1 MACQAGAIVCGGGD
15 ALATGLSW
23 ISGVF
28 AKGKGAVE
36 GVKKGIEFAQDPL
49 GFITQQMQDAVHAV
63 AGVLIPWLL
72 SALHPNYDA
81 QWWLKSYAVSF
92 SISMFVLAV
101 QLLIITS
108 RRRKGSLGAK
118 EMLESIFI
126 AAPAFLI
133 GAAFGPVVGI
143 ALTKVF
149 TAAGDSIAA
158 WAVNSTTQEF
168 FTKIAEL
175 AAADDAGALL
185 NSAIVSMFVLG
196 TLFLSL
202 LGVAFIF
209 IIQLATQY
217 LVGAVLPLG
226 FVWIVNPDTR
236 KIGKA
241 VPIIWVVIGLT
252 QVALILLVGLAFR
265 AINGI
270 SITADPGTLGKLVN
284 PIQTFVNLA
293 VPAVISFIVVFA
305 PLSMLKFI
313 PRPGGG
319 GGTARTS
326 GFTPPQMAPQIPN
339 TPSHAPQ
346 TAHQTAASQPAGQS
360 GGGGYQWNM
369 PTAPAQVGGGYGGQA
384 SQIGAAGNAAAAGG
398 GGSVNVTA
406 SAASTAGK
414 HAAGAAGAAGK
425 AGAAGAG
432 AGAGAGAAGGAG
444 AAAAAGT
451 ASTGVGAPLAVGM
464 LLANSALKVA
474 QQASQAAS
482 TAAEQAVE
490 HGTHQET

>member
-49 GFITQQMQDAVHAV
+49 AFITQQMQDAVHAV

-101 QLLIITS
+101 QLLIITG

-143 ALTKVF
+143 ALTKLF
-149 TAAGDSIAA
+149 TAAGDAIAA

-175 AAADDAGALL
+175 ASADDAGALL

-270 SITADPGTLGKLVN
+270 SITAETGTLGKLVN

-319 GGTARTS
+319 AGTSRTS
-326 GFTPPQMAPQIPN
+326 GFTPPQVAPQIPN

-346 TAHQTAASQPAGQS
+346 TAHQTAASQPTGQS

-369 PTAPAQVGGGYGGQA
+369 PTAPAQVSGGYGGQA
-384 SQIGAAGNAAAAGG
+384 SQVGAAGNAAAAGG
-398 GGSVNVTA
+398 GGGTANVTA
-406 SAASTAGK
+406 SAATTAGK

-425 AGAAGAG
+425 AGA

-490 HGTHQET
+490 HGTHQEA

>member
-1 MACQAGAIVCGGGD
+1 MACQAGAIVCGGSD
-15 ALATGLSW
+15 ALAKGLSW
-23 ISGVF
+23 VSGVF

-36 GVKKGIEFAQDPL
+36 GVKKGIEFAQDPM

-63 AGVLIPWLL
+63 SGVLIPWLL

-81 QWWLKSYAVSF
+81 QWWLKSYAMSF
-92 SISMFVLAV
+92 SVSMFVLAV
-101 QLLIITS
+101 QLLFIMG
-108 RRRKGSLGAK
+108 RRKRGSLGPK
-118 EMLESIFI
+118 EMLESSFI

-143 ALTKVF
+143 AATKLF
-149 TAAGDSIAA
+149 TAAGDAMAA

-175 AAADDAGALL
+175 ASADDAGSLL

-236 KIGKA
+236 KLGKA
-241 VPIIWVVIGLT
+241 VPVIWVVIGLT

-305 PLSMLKFI
+305 PLSMLKWI

-319 GGTARTS
+319 AGTSRTS
-326 GFTPPQMAPQIPN
+326 GFTPPQVAPQIPN

-369 PTAPAQVGGGYGGQA
+369 PTAPAQVSGGYGGQA
-384 SQIGAAGNAAAAGG
+384 SQVGAAGNAAAGG

-490 HGTHQET
+490 HGTHQEA

>member
-15 ALATGLSW
+15 ALAKGLSW
-23 ISGVF
+23 VSGVF

-36 GVKKGIEFAQDPL
+36 GVKKGIEFAQDPM

-63 AGVLIPWLL
+63 SGVLIPWLL

-81 QWWLKSYAVSF
+81 QWWLKSYAMSF
-92 SISMFVLAV
+92 SVSMFVLAV
-101 QLLIITS
+101 QLLFIMG
-108 RRRKGSLGAK
+108 RRKRGSLGPK

-143 ALTKVF
+143 ALTKLF
-149 TAAGDSIAA
+149 TAAGDAMAA

-175 AAADDAGALL
+175 ASADDAGSLL
-185 NSAIVSMFVLG
+185 SSSIVSMFVLG

-217 LVGAVLPLG
+217 LVGSVLPLG

-236 KIGKA
+236 KLGKA
-241 VPIIWVVIGLT
+241 VPVIWVVIGLT

-305 PLSMLKFI
+305 PLSMLKWI

-319 GGTARTS
+319 GGTSRTS
-326 GFTPPQMAPQIPN
+326 GFNPPQMAPQVPN
-339 TPSHAPQ
+339 VPSHAPQ
-346 TAHQTAASQPAGQS
+346 TAHQTAASQPAGQ

-369 PTAPAQVGGGYGGQA
+369 PTAPAQVSGGYGGQA
-384 SQIGAAGNAAAAGG
+384 SQVGAAGNAAASGG
-398 GGSVNVTA
+398 SGSVNVTA

-425 AGAAGAG
+425 AGAAGTGAG

-444 AAAAAGT
+444 AAAAGT
-451 ASTGVGAPLAVGM
+451 ASTGVGAPLAVGI

-482 TAAEQAVE
+482 TAAEQAVD
-490 HGTHQET
+490 HGTHQEA

>member
-15 ALATGLSW
+15 ALAKGLSW

-133 GAAFGPVVGI
+133 GAAFGPVIGI

-319 GGTARTS
+319 GGTSRTS
-326 GFTPPQMAPQIPN
+326 GFTPPQVAPQIPN

-346 TAHQTAASQPAGQS
+346 TAHQTAASQPTGQS
-360 GGGGYQWNM
+360 GGGG
-369 PTAPAQVGGGYGGQA
+369 AV
-384 SQIGAAGNAAAAGG
+384 NA
-398 GGSVNVTA
+398 TA

-425 AGAAGAG
+425 AGA

-490 HGTHQET
+490 HGTHQEA

>member
-15 ALATGLSW
+15 AIATGLSW

-101 QLLIITS
+101 QLLIVTS

-118 EMLESIFI
+118 EMLESIFV

-168 FTKIAEL
+168 FTKIAKL

-185 NSAIVSMFVLG
+185 NSAIVSIVVLG

-236 KIGKA
+236 KLGKA

-305 PLSMLKFI
+305 PLSMLKWI

-319 GGTARTS
+319 GGTSRTS
-326 GFTPPQMAPQIPN
+326 GFTPPQVAPQIPN

-346 TAHQTAASQPAGQS
+346 TAHQTAASQPTGQ
-360 GGGGYQWNM
+360 GGGYQWNL
-369 PTAPAQVGGGYGGQA
+369 PTAPAQVGYGGQA
-384 SQIGAAGNAAAAGG
+384 SQVGAAGNAAAAGG
-398 GGSVNVTA
+398 GGGTANVTA
-406 SAASTAGK
+406 SAATTAGK

-432 AGAGAGAAGGAG
+432 AGAATGAGAAGGAG
-444 AAAAAGT
+444 AAATAGT

-490 HGTHQET
+490 HGTHQEA

>member
-1 MACQAGAIVCGGGD
+1 MACQAGAIVCGSSD

-133 GAAFGPVVGI
+133 GAAFGPVIGI

-360 GGGGYQWNM
+360 GGGYQWNM
-369 PTAPAQVGGGYGGQA
+369 PTAPAQVSGGYGGQA
-384 SQIGAAGNAAAAGG
+384 SQVGSAGNAAAAGG
-398 GGSVNVTA
+398 GGGGGAVNATA

-425 AGAAGAG
+425 
-432 AGAGAGAAGGAG
+432 AGAAGGAG

-490 HGTHQET
+490 HGTHQEA